1 MYYNIAFCVYK
12 KKKKKVSASFVTLW
26 DFRSSTNML
35 ARNTLFILTASVLI
49 PVTYEMWLLDV

>member
-1 MYYNIAFCVYK
+1 MYYNIAFCVY